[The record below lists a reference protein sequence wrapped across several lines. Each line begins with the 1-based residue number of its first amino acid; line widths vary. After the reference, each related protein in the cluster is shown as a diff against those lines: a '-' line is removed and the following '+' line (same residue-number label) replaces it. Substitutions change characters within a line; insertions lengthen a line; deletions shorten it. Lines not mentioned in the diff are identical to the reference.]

1 MTHAP
6 LDDLDEFFETYR
18 RAYTDLDLGAVLEH
32 YNVPLLSIT
41 PDDLYWLTEEAD
53 VRSVMSAY
61 LNTLRDG
68 DYDHGEINDLAYH
81 PLTDRDVIASSAWTR
96 YTTQGDVFERL
107 GTTYLLRRTDDGWRI
122 IALALHDADRVIE

>member
-1 MTHAP
+1 MTDTTF
-6 LDDLDEFFETYR
+6 DDLDEFFETYR
-18 RAYTDLDLGAVLEH
+18 RAYTDLDLDAILEH

-53 VRSVMSAY
+53 VRSIMSAY
-61 LNTLRDG
+61 LDTLRDG
-68 DYDHGEINDLAYH
+68 DYDRGEIDDLAYH
-81 PLTDRDVIASSAWTR
+81 PLTDLDVIASSAWTR

-107 GTTYLLRRTDDGWRI
+107 GTTYLLRHTDDGWRI